1 MGTLIMI
8 GQIFLALGILITIH
22 ELGHF
27 LAARLFKIRVD
38 KFYLFFDF
46 LFPMPNVLNFAIFK
60 KKIGA
65 TEYGLGWFPMGGYV
79 QIAGMVDESTDKE
92 DLGKDPEPDEY
103 RAKPAWQRLIVLMG
117 GIIFNI
123 ILGIIIFT
131 GIKAYWG
138 DSYLPASAV
147 NAKHGIYASP
157 EMEELGF
164 KTGDKI
170 VALNSREMKRYE
182 ELFKT
187 DFLLSDTKE
196 ITALR
201 DGKQVKFDPGA
212 EYGNT
217 LAGNKNKPMLL
228 VIDHALI
235 DSLLPGG
242 PAYSSSLKKG
252 DRLLQV
258 NGEDAFTGRLFS
270 YHIKQNKNNEVTIA
284 VLRNKDTIR
293 STMKV
298 SEEGT
303 IGISMKPFTFDESDI
318 VRETYSFGQSIG
330 KGVTASFNA
339 LAGSVKGFGAI
350 FSGKLDATKSLSG
363 PVGIARMFGDQWNW
377 QRFWNLT
384 GLLSMALA
392 FFNVLP
398 IPGLD
403 GGHATFVLYEMVTGR
418 MPNEKF
424 QYAMQA
430 IGMVIILTLM
440 VLIFG
445 LDIYNAILGN

>member
-8 GQIFLALGILITIH
+8 GQIFLALGILVTIH

-60 KKIGA
+60 KKIGN

-79 QIAGMVDESTDKE
+79 QIAGMVDEQMDKE
-92 DLGKDPEPDEY
+92 QVGKPAEPDEY

-131 GIKAYWG
+131 GIKSYWG
-138 DSYLPASAV
+138 ESYLPASAV

-157 EMEELGF
+157 EMEKLGF

-170 VALNSREMKRYE
+170 VSLNGVEMKRYE
-182 ELFKT
+182 DLYKA
-187 DFLLSDTKE
+187 DFMLADKKEVKVLRNGGE
-196 ITALR
+196 IT
-201 DGKQVKFDPGA
+201 FDPGK

-217 LAGNKNKPMLL
+217 LAGSKTKPMLE
-228 VIDHALI
+228 VINYIAV
-235 DSLLPGG
+235 DSIIPGQ
-242 PAYSSSLKKG
+242 PAYESALKNG
-252 DRLLQV
+252 DQLLAV
-258 NGEDAFTGRLFS
+258 NGEDAFTDRLFR
-270 YHIKQNKNNEVTIA
+270 YAVGKHKDEEIKIT
-284 VLRNKDTIR
+284 VLRAADTQIYPV
-293 STMKV
+293 KV
-298 SEEGT
+298 SKEGL
-303 IGISMKPFTFDESDI
+303 IGISMSGLTFNDSDVISEKFT
-318 VRETYSFGQSIG
+318 FGQSIV
-330 KGVTASFNA
+330 KGVGASFNA

-363 PVGIARMFGDQWNW
+363 PVGIARMFGAEWNW
-377 QRFWNLT
+377 NRFWNLT

-392 FFNVLP
+392 FFNILP

-418 MPNEKF
+418 QPHEKF
-424 QYAMQA
+424 QYVMQA
-430 IGMVIILTLM
+430 IGMVLILTLM

-445 LDIYNAILGN
+445 LDIYNALTGN